1 MMQIKQ
7 GQQITSVIH
16 SSSVLKPAM
25 ASMNE
30 KEGDISKVGKVDNSA
45 SMQRAIERVSR
56 ERNVKKNASTSLQKK
71 PSKVSS
77 SINSSSSNNTTSS
90 SKVSSGTKKLKAPA
104 TATATSSRSS
114 GSSSSSSATTH
125 KVRSVSS
132 TNSKDG
138 VTKKAGKTTTATT
151 TTTATRR
158 QNKDGKTKEV
168 PEKKTSKKLHEL
180 HSAHPEEKKMEI
192 YAIPEDRKIQD
203 DVKQDKT
210 EGEPV
215 IEEEAELIK
224 ANLSMDIEKKLSTDS
239 SVRFGEA
246 SPEEQ
251 DDDREDSRELTRK
264 LITDILRDG
273 DDEGELSFEYQGYDV
288 PITYSADV
296 TYDMAAMALESS
308 PFNQW
313 QNKMSRV
320 VGTKHLEIRHVEIQ
334 SVDFFEDTSTVDM
347 IKMNTMCALVDEE
360 LKTEEEIL
368 SGVCYLRD
376 SYVAVLLE
384 LFCIEDESSW
394 SILVDK
400 PRVPIGSV
408 TTLELPVGRVD
419 EEEERLL
426 GFEMEEIEDAFG
438 LQLYMSDL
446 TNLSKEAYE
455 YNSINNE
462 LGMCPSPGHSGEH
475 VKIMHLKKEISKDHL
490 LLMRKKFS
498 EQREQG
504 AFVSLRVVPLH
515 EMWKVS
521 ADMKIM
527 CALFLLEKINSQEDD
542 FDDEMS
548 VSSVSIRGKRFVSS
562 MLSNVRRGAL
572 MTTKS
577 IDL

>member
-1 MMQIKQ
+1 MA
-7 GQQITSVIH
+7 GTTAAPAT
-16 SSSVLKPAM
+16 SSVRKPAM
-25 ASMNE
+25 ASMNDNDAE
-30 KEGDISKVGKVDNSA
+30 TTKVGKVDNSA

-71 PSKVSS
+71 KPKASS
-77 SINSSSSNNTTSS
+77 TNSTSSNTASS
-90 SKVSSGTKKLKAPA
+90 SKASTGNKKVKAPA
-104 TATATSSRSS
+104 TATTASRSS
-114 GSSSSSSATTH
+114 GSSPSSSATSR
-125 KVRSVSS
+125 VRSVSS

-138 VTKKAGKTTTATT
+138 VTKKTVKTSTSKTTSI
-151 TTTATRR
+151 RR
-158 QNKDGKTKEV
+158 QGKDGKMKDV
-168 PEKKTSKKLHEL
+168 AEKKTSKKIHEL
-180 HSAHPEEKKMEI
+180 HSAPPEEKKMAI

-203 DVKQDKT
+203 DIIKEEKT
-210 EGEPV
+210 KEEPA
-215 IEEEAELIK
+215 IEEEEAEIIK
-224 ANLSMDIEKKLSTDS
+224 VNVSMDIEKKLSTDS
-239 SVRFGEA
+239 SVHFSEA

-264 LITDILRDG
+264 MITDILRDG
-273 DDEGELSFEYQGYDV
+273 DDDDELSFEFQGYDV
-288 PITYSADV
+288 PVTYSADV

-334 SVDFFEDTSTVDM
+334 SVDFFEDTSRVDM
-347 IKMNTMCALVDEE
+347 IKMNTACALVDEE

-368 SGVCYLRD
+368 SGACYLRD

-438 LQLYMSDL
+438 LQLNMSDL

-475 VKIMHLKKEISKDHL
+475 VKIMKKEKEISKDHL

-498 EQREQG
+498 AQREHG

-527 CALFLLEKINSQEDD
+527 CALFLLEKVNSQEDD

-548 VSSVSIRGKRFVSS
+548 VSSVSIRSKRFVSS
-562 MLSNVRRGAL
+562 MLSNVRRGTMLTA
-572 MTTKS
+572 KS
-577 IDL
+577 LDL